1 MQSILDGYVLKQGED
16 SQPKLANRK
25 KKNKN
30 AAEGSAAR
38 KKGSLFAMLANP
50 DDDEDDEADE
60 DFACGGKG
68 TKKVQKP
75 QVRAKAG
82 AGLKEPKSNK
92 KALSADAEAEML
104 VLGDDDDAKN
114 ITKDVIIT
122 DNFQQK
128 NNFYFYE
135 NSKSVVCFVRGTGE
149 QDGWKCDTA
158 WFWWSQSFVVVYVVV
173 GVRVERSDQNA
184 KEDTNEKDGNGN
196 NVYLLQN
203 IFIVLA
209 GCSRA
214 SIVVIS

>member
-1 MQSILDGYVLKQGED
+1 MVFFWGVMS
-16 SQPKLANRK
+16 
-25 KKNKN
+25 
-30 AAEGSAAR
+30 
-38 KKGSLFAMLANP
+38 
-50 DDDEDDEADE
+50 
-60 DFACGGKG
+60 GKIQKSRF
-68 TKKVQKP
+68 KKVNRIRKQSHFGHTFL
-75 QVRAKAG
+75 VG
-82 AGLKEPKSNK
+82 SSGGGGESTHVK
-92 KALSADAEAEML
+92 KALLYTQQEQQNVFFGNSSSRGIVRDDGRRAHPRRRS
-104 VLGDDDDAKN
+104 DDDDAKN

-209 GCSRA
+209 GCCRA